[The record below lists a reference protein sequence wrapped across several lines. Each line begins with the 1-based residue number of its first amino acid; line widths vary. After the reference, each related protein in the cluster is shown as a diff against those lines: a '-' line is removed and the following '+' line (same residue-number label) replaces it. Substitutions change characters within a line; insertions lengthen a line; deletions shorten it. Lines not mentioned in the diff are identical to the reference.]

1 MLLRKQIKQI
11 LLNKISPTLN
21 ISTLPEILTLLF
33 HTLEAKYLSKFRPNL
48 LVFTQ
53 LLAQLLCDLNM
64 QLIFLVRKISYI
76 ILFERFP
83 LTSNNSI
90 TLDWMF
96 LGWILNNLF
105 LLSKSLKELIFSLW
119 TIRNNHSSV
128 LWNIQIK
135 GQ

>member
-90 TLDWMF
+90 ALDWMF
-96 LGWILNNLF
+96 LG
-105 LLSKSLKELIFSLW
+105 
-119 TIRNNHSSV
+119 
-128 LWNIQIK
+128 
-135 GQ
+135 